1 MEGAQKRSQEGF
13 RTELAEHFFKY
24 TAAISCRKIKRR
36 ITNKHVSQPYI
47 ESLQKVTIVPIPS
60 ESHQNSGPTEDV
72 KHDRLLLKFIDALG
86 HLLQTKT
93 PNLLALAHLDS
104 PTFPIYNDKTCMEF
118 HGLLLELLNCFE
130 KAVVDLCNLSG
141 LNKKPDDYSSQFAN
155 SLADAQMHGY
165 GLLKLARG
173 QAFRMHMAN
182 IEPLLKKPH
191 HTMPVPASNAEA
203 PDEGPK
209 DKELED
215 EELEVEEELQSVLL
229 PNGDQGGTQKTL
241 TKSYVDWLRL
251 TVAHFDAVEIVMQY
265 VMSTNFDHSYIA
277 VTNLVAPSTSTALY
291 PWEEL
296 LKNEQYFPTTDTMDP
311 MSTTSNDEI
320 LKFLQKA
327 VPKATRAR
335 NLSIFAEAA
344 LTGWKKRQSTTFNAQ
359 QVRQMITNIM
369 ALRDEDVNEIAKSV
383 HTQLKIWSK
392 GDNDD
397 AITKGIEDLHKKLFH
412 LPPGNLFFSNLENLK
427 FKGALHCEICLAS
440 LVDMATK
447 PVTPGSKYTEL
458 LSQLKVIILSLIC
471 FSPNPYLFL
480 L

>member
-13 RTELAEHFFKY
+13 RIELAGHLFKY
-24 TAAISCRKIKRR
+24 TAVISRRKIKRR

-47 ESLQKVTIVPIPS
+47 ESLQKVTTVPIPS

-72 KHDRLLLKFIDALG
+72 KHDRLLLKFIDTLG
-86 HLLQTKT
+86 HILHTET
-93 PNLLALAHLDS
+93 PNLLALAKVNS

-130 KAVVDLCNLSG
+130 KAVIDLCNLSG
-141 LNKKPDDYSSQFAN
+141 LNKKPSSQFAN
-155 SLADAQMHGY
+155 TLAGAHIYGY
-165 GLLKLARG
+165 GLLKLARS
-173 QAFRMHMAN
+173 QAFGMHMEN
-182 IEPLLKKPH
+182 IGPLLKKLH

-229 PNGDQGGTQKTL
+229 PNGNKGVTQKTL
-241 TKSYVDWLRL
+241 TNSYVDWLRL

-265 VMSTNFDHSYIA
+265 VMSTNFDHNYIA

-320 LKFLQKA
+320 LKFLQEA
-327 VPKATRAR
+327 VRKATRAR
-335 NLSIFAEAA
+335 NLSISAEAA
-344 LTGWKKRQSTTFNAQ
+344 LTGWNKRQSTTLNTQ
-359 QVRQMITNIM
+359 QVCQKITDIM
-369 ALRDEDVNEIAKSV
+369 ALGDEDVNKIAKSV

-392 GDNDD
+392 GNNND
-397 AITKGIEDLHKKLFH
+397 AITKGIEDLHKKFS
-412 LPPGNLFFSNLENLK
+412 PPSPSWQPFFLQSGK
-427 FKGALHCEICLAS
+427 FKVQRRSIVRSILLAS
-440 LVDMATK
+440 LM
-447 PVTPGSKYTEL
+447 
-458 LSQLKVIILSLIC
+458 I
-471 FSPNPYLFL
+471 
-480 L
+480 

>member
-1 MEGAQKRSQEGF
+1 
-13 RTELAEHFFKY
+13 
-24 TAAISCRKIKRR
+24 
-36 ITNKHVSQPYI
+36 
-47 ESLQKVTIVPIPS
+47 
-60 ESHQNSGPTEDV
+60 
-72 KHDRLLLKFIDALG
+72 
-86 HLLQTKT
+86 
-93 PNLLALAHLDS
+93 
-104 PTFPIYNDKTCMEF
+104 
-118 HGLLLELLNCFE
+118 
-130 KAVVDLCNLSG
+130 
-141 LNKKPDDYSSQFAN
+141 
-155 SLADAQMHGY
+155 
-165 GLLKLARG
+165 
-173 QAFRMHMAN
+173 
-182 IEPLLKKPH
+182 
-191 HTMPVPASNAEA
+191 
-203 PDEGPK
+203 
-209 DKELED
+209 
-215 EELEVEEELQSVLL
+215 
-229 PNGDQGGTQKTL
+229 
-241 TKSYVDWLRL
+241 LRL

-277 VTNLVAPSTSTALY
+277 VTNLVAPSTLTALY

-335 NLSIFAEAA
+335 KLSIFVEAA

-359 QVRQMITNIM
+359 QVRQMMTNIM
-369 ALRDEDVNEIAKSV
+369 AVGDEDVNEIAKSV